1 MDENERQRKLEAGR
15 AKKSANNQRSQSLA
29 SYRQK
34 RAKSNGQVSQKTT
47 QKRKGPSPAP
57 HVGPAQGCPIEVV
70 LQTDSNLPEPT
81 HRSNHEEPLLLVETD
96 QSLILEVQ
104 CIPEPSNAQEE
115 NNILL
120 RRAGGEHPGEMEVV
134 GEEDLEVLTG
144 KEQLKQLQAAVEK
157 RNEIISRLSCNLQE
171 ALASRDQVQHEALS
185 LTGQI
190 EALQIQLQQ
199 ASHFFRTRT
208 HPGPELSPGLQQ
220 APEPGHG
227 PVYIPLLSN
236 HMEVSVIE
244 QGNHTDTLRTG
255 HEHIS
260 AECESTVQHVDSDMD
275 ELISILRREL
285 LEEKE
290 KNMLLLAQLEE
301 EKKGWEED
309 RRGIHRY
316 KEEKEALNIDLQDL
330 RKRLELEEVER
341 RKEREEEREIRA
353 EQEEEKKRLREEVH
367 RVQYLLEESH
377 RTIEE
382 FGLYYC
388 EDKVN
393 QTRASGEEEEEEEEE
408 EEGGDNRVEKCLL
421 DMSITDNG
429 DPLLERYLSSALPS
443 NTQLSWANESLEDRS
458 FMEDHSLLDDS
469 SNYRFELNSVI
480 TVGDQSQ
487 QTLAQEEPTDFPNP
501 QYPAQTLHMDP
512 ESQTSPSFQSHWL
525 DDPLSGLGASSEC
538 GSERLSEASG
548 GQVEEASDLG
558 KVLLIQQCGDLRE
571 ELTLK
576 EKENEVL
583 VEEVKRSAEELEE
596 TRARWSQVTEELQEV
611 HWELDEERGKRRRAE
626 EEVSLKNHEEDNLK
640 NKLRTLLEER
650 EKEER
655 GSFVPSLDQEIKQLR
670 EEKSLLLSRLKEQEE
685 LLSSS
690 HSEEKGNSEK
700 DEKRRELEDEEKS
713 VLLSRL
719 RQQEQLVSSLQ
730 EVKQAGDSVSSEVHA
745 LFGRQLQSLQ
755 THRDQLLALLEDSK
769 ARHKTTT
776 ALLGQKTLELDTAL
790 KEMGRVQKEVEAAS
804 QEAEERKSWMEKM
817 EREKIEVESELLCL
831 RQNMCNLEE
840 AHAQGVRERE
850 EGRRREDEMNKTLR
864 KMECLIEEELEEF
877 QKQLRAKDE
886 EVDEEREK
894 WEEERQEKDEEVRG
908 VRRLL
913 EEQQREREEEVKALL
928 EQQVQ
933 ALEEA
938 TESIRRIHSEEVQD
952 LQEKHQGEISDL
964 SSRLERELGEQR
976 SALEEEQKKQISLIK
991 QVNEREYQRMV
1002 SELMSQQREELS
1014 RLKAELSGEQRES
1027 MEAAH
1032 QAELQQTQSHQ
1043 SLELEAMRLSLT
1055 NLHTA
1060 QLELTHSNLQRE
1072 REASL
1077 SELQASLREKW
1088 AQEKAVLQ
1096 ARQQFEVERLTK
1108 ESEERSQREQQEYH
1122 KNMDVLRRECESRAS
1137 QERLALEKKHAAET
1151 ESLRSQCQQESQ
1163 LKTRLS
1169 ETQAALIQTGMDL
1182 SQARASLEELQ
1193 ISGQKEIQRL
1203 EEELSQAW
1211 ADRDAAARAVE
1222 DLVSSHRVVLQ
1233 EREEQTRHLQQEL
1246 GCLQG
1251 EQVTL
1256 RQACEQEVSQLWA
1269 QLDNMR
1275 TSRQELGELKEQLLA
1290 RSTRVND
1297 IERLKA
1303 EFNQQR
1309 QEIKEQNEVEL
1320 ENLRRYFEQRLRVTE
1335 EGYREEIAL
1344 LQLRLVEGALE
1355 DSVLQT
1361 QDASFSSE
1369 GRGEEERNNVLA
1381 EITAKLEK
1389 HKKEFDCLRVQLEE
1403 RHTQELSHLRSSLS
1417 LSHREE
1423 LLQVR
1428 SDLTDRYYSDLQELK
1443 TNHALEMEQ
1452 LRAKLSDSHVRE
1464 LTRVRLEAARQV
1476 EVEVEQRMW
1485 SHSEEL
1491 QTRMTMIQNLE
1502 TRLADLTDA
1511 HALEIHSHTLKL
1523 KKSFA
1528 EELAKRLA
1536 EERKDER
1543 ERLMKD
1549 MTLRREEEV
1558 EKLRQKLQEQEDMRV
1573 SGLREELEK
1582 GMEKEKRALEK
1593 EIDEAREALRSLQAS
1608 LDNDQNPHAL
1618 AVRQRVEAQ
1627 YDAELTRAKSSMA
1640 AEIKELTSLLQEQGD
1655 HRLRQAQDRFQEERE
1670 EWEQRLAQHG
1680 PVSLGQL
1687 REEHTASIELLRTT
1701 LVTNHTHEV
1710 TTLQTN
1716 HKAELDS
1723 LLARHKAEL
1732 DVMAMELVTKCKG
1745 ELVVLETSLDLK
1757 HKAEL
1762 DRLEATNQAQL
1773 EALEAE
1779 LEHRHQEERDELE
1792 VRMLGNMDTLE
1803 ATYLREIQTL
1813 RDEKLSLEMKHRQE
1827 MEHELSRLNQEA
1839 ECERL
1844 AHQSVRE
1851 ELKREFAQ
1859 MHMEKF
1865 SAMATEL
1872 SHVHQN
1878 ELSVQR
1884 EALQAEHHAAL
1895 EALRNKVLELEHQHS
1910 NALEELT
1917 HTYALE
1923 TQQVNIQHQ
1932 QQLQELKSTSTRELQ
1947 ACRRELEEESS
1958 RQRLHFLEEVE
1969 LLKAQAEETFQQK
1982 TSQLKVEFEQQ
1993 KEAGLE
1999 EQRRAFTSEQDQK
2012 EQSYTSKMS
2021 QLTAQLQQL
2030 DSVVSQLRDEVVS
2043 LQEELEGKRSE
2054 METLDTLLQR
2064 RERESQEGGNLV
2076 RMLTDDLH
2084 AAQEERHS
2092 LHSANERLRKILV
2105 EVVLSTM
2112 AMEELIGRQVNASV
2126 GARCPGTTNQDTG
2139 VSIADLSSGDLDL
2152 SQRVCESLL
2161 LAESQTHS
2169 GVEDAA
2175 LGACSRLRHSVD
2187 SLLELLTHAKT
2198 QLEESCSV
2206 HLSLE
2211 ERFSQG
2217 RSDSSQMLQQ
2227 HQLVLDQLDQ
2237 EAGLK
2242 SKLQLELHKAEG
2254 LLDGYVA
2261 EKAALEECLQQKE
2274 AQEARLVE
2282 ELEGLRAQ
2290 LHQTKGLTKEL
2301 ESLKGQLLELSEEHS
2316 LLLRQREHLTAG
2328 LGETEKGLLAEA
2340 ERLAEERLSVQRQ
2353 AEKDHS
2359 SLTQRLRALETELEE
2374 QESQVLTAEQ
2384 QHRAQSEDLQQ
2395 RVQALEKQL
2404 KHNRQFIDEQAV
2416 EREHERD
2423 EFQQEIRRLE
2433 AQLIQPNRHLTG
2445 DNKGQRVE
2453 SLQAIIRDKTEDH
2466 ASLLAANQQTQL
2478 EVAERNEEIDKLA
2491 GRIRE
2496 LEQALLCSAE
2506 NSRAV
2511 TQLEQELSRAR
2522 QREKELI
2529 QDKES
2534 LQQQQLSNRLQIS
2547 ALQSKL
2553 DETRHRYQEHNNA
2566 NAPEPTQNLRDTLDI
2581 AQQDLQDKEQHVSLL
2596 VGQLEETQ
2604 RDLIVKEAEVKHLTI
2619 QLELLTNQHAT
2630 TNSELKDQVAALEET
2645 VSTLTFRL
2653 EERSIESERDEE
2665 KREEESLPSALLE
2678 EKNDEIDHLTQEIRR
2693 LELDLETARDRTAVQ
2708 TELEDLLSQV
2718 EHLRSDIIRVR
2729 QDKQEEEERLHEVIS
2744 TLQAELNTLGPA
2756 YNEVSDLSQEGDSV
2770 NPSPAPSPEP
2780 AHNPQYPVLE
2790 RGGKGD
2796 SLKQE
2801 ISLLRSASSRSLR
2814 SRVDELQGQLEVVIA
2829 EKEVIERLLHSQEEE
2844 YRGHGDEMGR
2854 RLKEEREGADEVK
2867 RELILREAELEEVL
2881 ARKEELEEQADAA
2894 EKERVRCQS
2903 LLQETSSLQR
2913 EKDHLD
2919 NLVQELT
2926 AREGEREKDTIA
2938 LRQTVAALET
2948 VKAELSSERKTLRK
2962 RERHLQE
2969 EIERLRQELASEKAR
2984 LQEISNQLEE
2994 RRANQEAAQKDV
3006 LTCAEETLAKAD
3018 TALRQREE
3026 ELRELGVEH
3035 QALKAEL
3042 AAVKEGLCSSTERAE
3057 KLLEEGQTKDRA
3069 LADLE
3074 TNNQHLKAEL
3084 RGLQED
3090 LAVQEGELAYQ
3101 QRELLQLRQ
3110 TCNPHSR
3117 YTQSLKDVSP
3127 SGFQD
3132 SVSRD
3137 ASLSSPEVL
3146 RRLDCSAERT
3156 REDRFHPSFLHG
3168 SRLSDLTAL
3177 NHTGLE
3183 LQANAFTKGRQD
3195 HPGPGTISPVLGT
3208 HSTRSPVSISASDN
3222 LSMLDSMDADK
3233 VCELEALDLTA
3244 PPSSLGSASSL
3255 SAPEWVSDGYGS
3267 NVSSELG
3274 VRLKVELEQ
3283 TERLDAQFLEYLH
3296 CRGMNPEANTHTD
3309 SAAGSMSYSDELLSP
3324 ELQGLLRR
3332 VYQESCRVLVLSQ
3345 RNGPSSSNCLSLDK
3359 TICQSD
3365 YKAPPM
3371 GWEQEKR
3378 ALQETVIAL
3387 RELLC
3392 RMAQRPE
3399 SLVDAAWSRGLQA
3412 AVTGVFDCERAGLCS
3427 ELQAFLSAH
3436 PEIDSTHLL
3445 NQLETLLQ
3453 RQGEQQRVVLEHLL
3467 PAASHDMQPQ
3477 QTQDESS
3484 NEVLFR
3490 LRAELQESRDLLHYS
3505 HSTQQELHTE
3515 IRKLRLFVEECEEA
3529 IRREQSRAQH
3539 LEQELEQKL
3548 EQELE
3553 HKVEQE
3559 RTQRQLR
3566 EEDQQ
3571 RADVVILR
3579 GQLDQERTTSS
3590 NLRQELQIEL
3600 SRGRLL
3606 QSQLDTRLNDAQK
3619 DIEEERNRSAREL
3632 EVLQSQ
3638 EKIRLEH
3645 LLEEAESRLSEAHR
3659 KELEV
3664 ERECSTRRLD
3674 DITRRQEA
3682 DVSRDR
3688 KFITE
3693 LRSQL
3698 QQERRQGE
3706 ELAAVNDRLR
3716 AELLQI
3722 QRRGEEEERKRR
3734 DEAQTQ
3740 QEATARLRGTIET
3753 LKEQK
3758 QEAGR
3763 VLENEREHSGRLGA
3777 ELTEL
3782 KEKLRLV
3789 KEKERVREEHRE
3801 RERRKE
3807 RQELTERERRHERT
3821 NNRLCELE
3829 LLRQQDQQRLRD
3841 LQQTLAELEREEKE
3855 MAAQR
3860 LSNQQHHNSNHL
3872 HPRTSSSSGLD
3883 QTSIALYNRQ
3893 TVSSSSALVEKLLRE
3908 NSDLSKRVT
3917 ELSQERVNLKHSLSS
3932 LERQLRRAE
3941 TENKPSADLNSSKFQ
3956 RLYERYLRAESFRK
3970 SLVYQKRYLLL
3981 LLGGFQDCEQA
3992 TLCLIARM
4000 GAQPSPPH
4008 AHTRTPLARFR
4019 AAVRA
4024 VVAISRLKF
4033 LTRKWQRVVRRGVT
4047 ATVTVNGHSTGASRT
4062 EVLRQQPLANHNS
4075 SPPTRDSSP
4084 LLKGVVS
4091 PLIQQKSPFRLHNS
4105 TYSNTFLSP
4114 SVPSQDAERS
4124 LTDYIHHLE
4133 NVQQRLGAAQTVSS
4147 SYLAPPPTFPVMIGG
4162 RQRWLQENR
4171 TWLYLSC
4178 LSPIY
4183 LNRPGSSSPLSHSK
4197 ESDR

>member
-1 MDENERQRKLEAGR
+1 MDEDERQRKIEAGR
-15 AKKSANNQRSQSLA
+15 AKFA
-29 SYRQK
+29 SHRQK
-34 RAKSNGQVSQKTT
+34 RAKSNGQVAQKTT

-57 HVGPAQGCPIEVV
+57 HVSPAQGCPLEA
-70 LQTDSNLPEPT
+70 LPRADGDSAEPE
-81 HRSNHEEPLLLVETD
+81 HRSNHEEPQSVVETH
-96 QSLILEVQ
+96 QSLISEVL
-104 CIPEPSNAQEE
+104 CSPEHLEPSHARDGNH
-115 NNILL
+115 IL
-120 RRAGGEHPGEMEVV
+120 GGQAVGEPPEGMEVV
-134 GEEDLEVLTG
+134 GEEDLLVLTG
-144 KEQLKQLQAAVEK
+144 KEPLKQLQAAVEK

-171 ALASRDQVQHEALS
+171 ALESRDQVQQEALS

-190 EALQIQLQQ
+190 EALQLQLQQ
-199 ASHFFRTRT
+199 TSHFFRTRT
-208 HPGPELSPGLQQ
+208 KGGSVLSPGLQQ
-220 APEPGHG
+220 ASQPDPGPNDLLH
-227 PVYIPLLSN
+227 LSN
-236 HMEVSVIE
+236 HLEVSVSE
-244 QGNHTDTLRTG
+244 SGNHIDTLRTG
-255 HEHIS
+255 YEHIGV
-260 AECESTVQHVDSDMD
+260 ECESPEQHIDSDMD
-275 ELISILRREL
+275 ELISILKREL
-285 LEEKE
+285 LEERE
-290 KNMLLLAQLEE
+290 KNLLLLSQLEE
-301 EKKGWEED
+301 EKKGWEEE
-309 RRGIHRY
+309 RREILQY
-316 KEEKEALNIDLQDL
+316 KEEKEALNRDLQDL
-330 RKRLELEEVER
+330 RRRLEEEERER
-341 RKEREEEREIRA
+341 RKERDEEKEIR
-353 EQEEEKKRLREEVH
+353 ERQEEEKRRLGEEVQ
-367 RVQYLLEESH
+367 RVKLLLEESA
-377 RTIEE
+377 RTREE
-382 FGLYYC
+382 ELGLKSSK
-388 EDKVN
+388 DKVS
-393 QTRASGEEEEEEEEE
+393 QGSACEEEDL
-408 EEGGDNRVEKCLL
+408 GDSRVEKCLL

-443 NTQLSWANESLEDRS
+443 HTQPPWASECLEERS
-458 FMEDHSLLDDS
+458 FTEDGRLLDNS
-469 SNYRFELNSVI
+469 ANYRFELNSDI
-480 TVGDQSQ
+480 SCGDQSQ
-487 QTLAQEEPTDFPNP
+487 LSFLQEEQTHVPSP
-501 QYPAQTLHMDP
+501 QYAAPTLWVDP
-512 ESQTSPSFQSHWL
+512 ENQTCPSLQLQWQ
-525 DDPLSGLGASSEC
+525 DNTLSVSGAASEC
-538 GSERLSEASG
+538 GSERLSESSERQA
-548 GQVEEASDLG
+548 EEVSDLG
-558 KVLLIQQCGDLRE
+558 KELLIQQCGDLRE
-571 ELTLK
+571 ELALREK
-576 EKENEVL
+576 EKEVL
-583 VEEVKRSAEELEE
+583 VEEVKRSAEELEDA
-596 TRARWSQVTEELQEV
+596 RARWSQVSEELQEA
-611 HWELDEERGKRRRAE
+611 HWELEEEREKRRRAE
-626 EEVSLKNHEEDNLK
+626 EVVSLKTHEEDNLK
-640 NKLRTLLEER
+640 NKLSTLLEER
-650 EKEER
+650 EKEMER
-655 GSFVPSLDQEIKQLR
+655 LIPSPLLEEGGTLVPSLDEEIKQLK

-685 LLSSS
+685 LLSSFRTV
-690 HSEEKGNSEK
+690 KKNDTEK
-700 DEKRRELEDEEKS
+700 DLELKEIDDEEKC

-755 THRDQLLALLEDSK
+755 AHRDQLLNLLEDTK

-790 KEMGRVQKEVEAAS
+790 KEMGRVQKEVKTAR
-804 QEAEERKSWMEKM
+804 QEAEENERRMEKM
-817 EREKIEVESELLCL
+817 AREKMEVESELLCL
-831 RQNMCNLEE
+831 RQNLCNLEE
-840 AHAQGVRERE
+840 SHAQGVRERE
-850 EGRRREDEMNKTLR
+850 EGRMREDEMDKTMR
-864 KMECLIEEELEEF
+864 KMEDLIGEELEEF
-877 QKQLRAKDE
+877 QRQLIAKE
-886 EVDEEREK
+886 EEMEEEREK
-894 WEEERQEKDEEVRG
+894 WEVERQEKDEEVQG

-913 EEQQREREEEVKALL
+913 EEQRREREEEVKALL
-928 EQQVQ
+928 EQQVR
-933 ALEEA
+933 AVEEA
-938 TESIRRIHSEEVQD
+938 KESMRRCHSEEVLD
-952 LQEKHQGEISDL
+952 LQEKHQEEMSEL
-964 SSRLERELGEQR
+964 SRRLERELYEQR
-976 SALEEEQKKQISLIK
+976 TAMEEEQKKQISLIK

-1014 RLKAELSGEQRES
+1014 RLKAELSGEQTES

-1032 QAELQQTQSHQ
+1032 QAELLQTQSQQ
-1043 SLELEAMRLSLT
+1043 SLELEALRLSLT

-1060 QLELTHSNLQRE
+1060 QLELTQANLQRE

-1096 ARQQFEVERLTK
+1096 ARQQFEVERLTV
-1108 ESEERSQREQQEYH
+1108 EGEERSRREQQEH
-1122 KNMDVLRRECESRAS
+1122 QRNMDSLRQECESRAS
-1137 QERLALEKKHAAET
+1137 QERAVLEERHAAEIET
-1151 ESLRSQCQQESQ
+1151 LRSQWQQESEEKHLE

-1169 ETQAALIQTGMDL
+1169 EAQALVSSTQEALTQAGADL
-1182 SQARASLEELQ
+1182 SHARASLEELQ
-1193 ISGQKEIQRL
+1193 VSGQKEIQRL

-1222 DLVSSHRVVLQ
+1222 DLVTSHRVVLQ
-1233 EREEQTRHLQQEL
+1233 EREEHIRHLQQEL

-1256 RQACEQEVSQLWA
+1256 RQACDQEVSQLWA

-1309 QEIKEQNEVEL
+1309 REIKEQNEVEL

-1335 EGYREEIAL
+1335 ESYREEIAL

-1361 QDASFSSE
+1361 QDASFLSE

-1389 HKKEFDCLRVQLEE
+1389 HKEEFDCLRVQLEE
-1403 RHTQELSHLRSSLS
+1403 RHTQELSRLRSSLS

-1443 TNHALEMEQ
+1443 TRHAVETEQ

-1476 EVEVEQRMW
+1476 EVEVEQRVW
-1485 SHSEEL
+1485 GLSEEL
-1491 QTRMTMIQNLE
+1491 QTRMTVIQNLE
-1502 TRLADLTDA
+1502 TQLADLADT
-1511 HALEIHSHTLKL
+1511 HALELHSHTLKL
-1523 KKSFA
+1523 KQSFA
-1528 EELAKRLA
+1528 EELAKTLA
-1536 EERKDER
+1536 EELKEER

-1549 MTLRREEEV
+1549 MTLMREEEV
-1558 EKLRQKLQEQEDMRV
+1558 QRLRQDLQEQEGAHV
-1573 SGLREELEK
+1573 SALRAEMEKRMEDERRALEKRMEDERRALEKRMEDERRALEK
-1582 GMEKEKRALEK
+1582 GME
-1593 EIDEAREALRSLQAS
+1593 EAREALRSLQAS
-1608 LDNDQNPHAL
+1608 LDNDQNPHAV
-1618 AVRQRVEAQ
+1618 AVRQKLEAQ
-1627 YDAELTRAKSSMA
+1627 YEAELTRAKSSMA
-1640 AEIKELTSLLQEQGD
+1640 AEVKEVTALLQEQGD
-1655 HRLRQAQDRFQEERE
+1655 NRLRQAQDRFQEERE
-1670 EWEQRLAQHG
+1670 ELEQRLAQQG
-1680 PVSLGQL
+1680 EVPLGQL

-1701 LVTNHTHEV
+1701 LMTNHTHEME
-1710 TTLQTN
+1710 TLQTN

-1723 LLARHKAEL
+1723 LLACHKAEL
-1732 DVMAMELVTKCKG
+1732 DAMAMELAIKHKE
-1745 ELVVLETSLDLK
+1745 ELVVLETSLESK
-1757 HKAEL
+1757 RKAEL
-1762 DRLEATNQAQL
+1762 DRLEAVLQETSQAQL
-1773 EALEAE
+1773 EAQEAE
-1779 LEHRHQEERDELE
+1779 LEHRHREERDELE

-1803 ATYLREIQTL
+1803 ATYLREIQAL
-1813 RDEKLSLEMKHRQE
+1813 RDEKAALEVEHRQE
-1827 MEHELSRLNQEA
+1827 MERERSRLEQ
-1839 ECERL
+1839 ERL
-1844 AHQSVRE
+1844 EQQSVRE
-1851 ELKREFAQ
+1851 ELKRELAQ
-1859 MHMEKF
+1859 LHMEKF

-1872 SHVHQN
+1872 SHVQQN
-1878 ELSVQR
+1878 ELSVQK
-1884 EALQAEHHAAL
+1884 EALQAEHHRAL
-1895 EALRNKVLELEHQHS
+1895 EALQNKVLELEQQHS
-1910 NALEELT
+1910 NALAKLS
-1917 HTYALE
+1917 HTYDSE
-1923 TQQVNIQHQ
+1923 TQQLNTQYQ

-1982 TSQLKVEFEQQ
+1982 TSQLKAEFEQQ
-1993 KEAGLE
+1993 KEAELK
-1999 EQRRAFTSEQDQK
+1999 EQRQAFTTEQEHK
-2012 EQSYTSKMS
+2012 EQSYVDKMS
-2021 QLTAQLQQL
+2021 QLTTQLLQL
-2030 DSVVSQLRDEVVS
+2030 DSVVSQLRDEVGS
-2043 LQEELEGKRSE
+2043 LQGELEGKRSE

-2076 RMLTDDLH
+2076 HMLTEDLH

-2112 AMEELIGRQVNASV
+2112 AMEELIGRRVKASV
-2126 GARCPGTTNQDTG
+2126 GVRCEGDRPGEETTNQETG
-2139 VSIADLSSGDLDL
+2139 VTIADLSSGDLDL

-2187 SLLELLTHAKT
+2187 TLLELLTHAKT

-2211 ERFSQG
+2211 EKFSQG
-2217 RSDSSQMLQQ
+2217 RSDSSQMLLQ
-2227 HQLVLDQLDQ
+2227 HQLLLDQLDQ

-2274 AQEARLVE
+2274 AQEERLVE

-2290 LHQTKGLTKEL
+2290 LHQMEGLRAQL
-2301 ESLKGQLLELSEEHS
+2301 ENLKVQLLELREENT
-2316 LLLRQREHLTAG
+2316 LLLRQKEHLTAG

-2340 ERLAEERLSVQRQ
+2340 ERLAEERLSVQLQ
-2353 AEKDHS
+2353 ADKDRS
-2359 SLTQRLRALETELEE
+2359 SLSQRLRALETELEE
-2374 QESQVLTAEQ
+2374 QESQGLTAEQ
-2384 QHRAQSEDLQQ
+2384 RHRALSEDLQQ

-2433 AQLIQPNRHLTG
+2433 AQLKQPSRHLTG
-2445 DNKGQRVE
+2445 DNQGQRIEDLVLQVE
-2453 SLQAIIRDKTEDH
+2453 SLQALIRDKTEDH
-2466 ASLLAANQQTQL
+2466 ASLLATNQQAQF

-2496 LEQALLCSAE
+2496 LEQALLCSSE
-2506 NSRAV
+2506 SSRAV
-2511 TQLEQELSRAR
+2511 TQLEQELGRAR

-2553 DETRHRYQEHNNA
+2553 DETRHRYQDNN
-2566 NAPEPTQNLRDTLDI
+2566 NPDAPDPVQHLRDTLDT
-2581 AQQDLQDKEQHVSLL
+2581 AQEHLRDKEQQVSLL

-2604 RDLIVKEAEVKHLTI
+2604 RDLTIKEAELKHLTL

-2630 TNSELKDQVAALEET
+2630 TVTELKDRVAALQET
-2645 VSTLTFRL
+2645 VSTLTYRL
-2653 EERSIESERDEE
+2653 EERAMEGERDEE
-2665 KREEESLPSALLE
+2665 KREESLPSALLE
-2678 EKNDEIDHLTQEIRR
+2678 EKNAEIDHLTQEIHR
-2693 LELDLETARDRTAVQ
+2693 LEQELQTTRDSREAET
-2708 TELEDLLSQV
+2708 EIEDLRSQV

-2744 TLQAELNTLGPA
+2744 TLQAELNTLGPV

-2780 AHNPQYPVLE
+2780 AHHLEYPQRE

-2801 ISLLRSASSRSLR
+2801 MRLLRSSSSRSLH
-2814 SRVDELQGQLEVVIA
+2814 SRVEVLQGQLEMVMG
-2829 EKEVIERLLHSQEEE
+2829 EKEAMERLLLSQEEE
-2844 YRGHGDEMGR
+2844 YRGHEEEIGR
-2854 RLKEEREGADEVK
+2854 RLREERERADEVK
-2867 RELILREAELEEVL
+2867 RGLTLRQAELEEVV
-2881 ARKEELEEQADAA
+2881 AQKEELEARNAAMEEERGRSQALA
-2894 EKERVRCQS
+2894 
-2903 LLQETSSLQR
+2903 QETSSLQR
-2913 EKDHLD
+2913 EKDRLEV
-2919 NLVQELT
+2919 LVRELT
-2926 AREGEREKDTIA
+2926 SREEEREKDTDA

-2948 VKAELSSERKTLRK
+2948 AKEELSSEREALRK

-2969 EIERLRQELASEKAR
+2969 EIERLQREVASEKAR
-2984 LQEISNQLEE
+2984 LHELSSQLEE
-2994 RRANQEAAQKDV
+2994 RGANQEEAQKEV

-3018 TALRQREE
+3018 AALRQREE
-3026 ELRELGVEH
+3026 ELRKLGAEH
-3035 QALKAEL
+3035 QVLRAEL

-3090 LAVQEGELAYQ
+3090 LAVQEEELAYQ
-3101 QRELLQLRQ
+3101 QQELRHLRQ
-3110 TCNPHSR
+3110 TCNPHIR
-3117 YTQSLKDVSP
+3117 HTQSLKDVSP

-3132 SVSRD
+3132 SVSRN

-3146 RRLDCSAERT
+3146 RRLECSEERT
-3156 REDRFHPSFLHG
+3156 RDDRFNPSFLHG

-3177 NHTGLE
+3177 NNTGLE
-3183 LQANAFTKGRQD
+3183 LQVNASLNGRQD
-3195 HPGPGTISPVLGT
+3195 QPGLGTISPELGT
-3208 HSTRSPVSISASDN
+3208 NSTRSPVSISASDN

-3255 SAPEWVSDGYGS
+3255 SAPEWASDGYGS

-3283 TERLDAQFLEYLH
+3283 TERLDAQFLEYLR
-3296 CRGMNPEANTHTD
+3296 CRGMNPAANTHTD
-3309 SAAGSMSYSDELLSP
+3309 SAAGSMNHSDEMLSP

-3345 RNGPSSSNCLSLDK
+3345 RNGPTSSNCLSLDK
-3359 TICQSD
+3359 TVCQSD
-3365 YKAPPM
+3365 CKAPPM

-3378 ALQETVIAL
+3378 LLQGTVISL

-3399 SLVDAAWSRGLQA
+3399 SLVDAGWSRSLQA

-3436 PEIDSTHLL
+3436 PEMDSTHLL
-3445 NQLETLLQ
+3445 SQLDTLLQ
-3453 RQGEQQRVVLEHLL
+3453 RQGEQQRVVLENL
-3467 PAASHDMQPQ
+3467 ASADRHDLQPQ

-3490 LRAELQESRDLLHYS
+3490 LRAELEESRERLNSS
-3505 HSTQQELHTE
+3505 HSTQQELHTV
-3515 IRKLRLFVEECEEA
+3515 ISKLRLCVEECEEA
-3529 IRREQSRAQH
+3529 VRREQTRAQQ
-3539 LEQELEQKL
+3539 LVQE
-3548 EQELE
+3548 
-3553 HKVEQE
+3553 VEQE
-3559 RTQRQLR
+3559 RTQRHLW
-3566 EEDQQ
+3566 EEQQ
-3571 RADVVILR
+3571 RTELVILR

-3590 NLRQELQIEL
+3590 NLRQEIQIEL

-3606 QSQLDTRLNDAQK
+3606 QSQLDTRLTEAQK
-3619 DIEEERNRSAREL
+3619 DLEEERNRSAREL

-3638 EKIRLEH
+3638 EKSRLEQH
-3645 LLEEAESRLSEAHR
+3645 LKEAESRLSEAHR
-3659 KELEV
+3659 KELEA
-3664 ERECSTRRLD
+3664 ERECSARHLD

-3688 KFITE
+3688 EFISE

-3698 QQERRQGE
+3698 QQERKQGE
-3706 ELAAVNDRLR
+3706 ELAIVNDRLR

-3722 QRRGEEEERKRR
+3722 QRRGEEEEKKRR
-3734 DEAQTQ
+3734 QEAQTQ
-3740 QEATARLRGTIET
+3740 HEATSRLRVTLET
-3753 LKEQK
+3753 LQEQK
-3758 QEAGR
+3758 QEASR
-3763 VLENEREHSGRLGA
+3763 VLEKERERSGRLRS
-3777 ELTEL
+3777 ELNQL
-3782 KEKLRLV
+3782 KETLRVV
-3789 KEKERVREEHRE
+3789 KEKERVREEQRE
-3801 RERRKE
+3801 RERRKDS
-3807 RQELTERERRHERT
+3807 QELTERERRHERVS
-3821 NNRLCELE
+3821 NQLCELE

-3841 LQQTLAELEREEKE
+3841 LQHTLAELEREERE
-3855 MAAQR
+3855 MAKQR
-3860 LSNQQHHNSNHL
+3860 LSNHLQPRNS
-3872 HPRTSSSSGLD
+3872 TSTGLE
-3883 QTSIALYNRQ
+3883 QTSTASYNRQ
-3893 TVSSSSALVEKLLRE
+3893 TTSSSALVERLLRE
-3908 NSDLSKRVT
+3908 NSDLANRVT
-3917 ELSQERVNLKHSLSS
+3917 ELSQERVNLKHNLSS
-3932 LERQLRRAE
+3932 LERQLRHME
-3941 TENKPSADLNSSKFQ
+3941 TENRPSADLHNSKFQ

-4024 VVAISRLKF
+4024 IVAISRLKF

-4047 ATVTVNGHSTGASRT
+4047 TTVTVNGHGTGPSSRT

-4084 LLKGVVS
+4084 SLKGVVS
-4091 PLIQQKSPFRLHNS
+4091 PQVQRIKSPFRLHNS
-4105 TYSNTFLSP
+4105 VYSNTVLSSERAP
-4114 SVPSQDAERS
+4114 SSVPSQDAERS

-4133 NVQQRLGAAQTVSS
+4133 NVQQRLGAAQT
-4147 SYLAPPPTFPVMIGG
+4147 
-4162 RQRWLQENR
+4162 
-4171 TWLYLSC
+4171 
-4178 LSPIY
+4178 
-4183 LNRPGSSSPLSHSK
+4183 GSSSLLSYPK